1 MKIEF
6 AGSQRMRH
14 DLDHMFRVLK
24 DARVDHALDGL
35 ASDVGQRL
43 AERRTVGVQ
52 TWGIRAAAVA
62 VVTMTGVAV
71 SASSTA
77 ATAHEP
83 SPFSAWSELAP
94 STLLG
99 GSQ

>member
-1 MKIEF
+1 
-6 AGSQRMRH
+6 MRN
-14 DLDHMFRVLK
+14 DLDHMLCALK
-24 DARVDHALDGL
+24 DAPVDHALDGL
-35 ASDVGQRL
+35 ASDVGHRL
-43 AERRTVGVQ
+43 AERRAVGVQ
-52 TWGIRAAAVA
+52 TWGLRAAAVA
-62 VVTMTGVAV
+62 LVTMAGVAV

-99 GSQ
+99 GSR